1 MKYSL
6 KIIAIL
12 IAFLISFFVSAKDYS
27 DTSGDIPK
35 EHHTI
40 LGIDVKNTA
49 LTTINSKLGL
59 ANEYDLGHTESGMC
73 YINKTHIVQFSESSN
88 GYSYMVMKYTP
99 KFKFIKKCRILKMNE
114 VKTDSG
120 IKLNLT
126 KENVSKILNIPE
138 NSFQNEL
145 VLSYWFKVKEEI
157 FENEY
162 QTADI
167 ISRFIIKFNKSKV
180 SSFSVYGSKTY

>member
-1 MKYSL
+1 M
-6 KIIAIL
+6 KIITIL
-12 IAFLISFFVSAKDYS
+12 IALLVPFYVSAKDYS

-40 LGIDVKNTA
+40 LGLDVKNTA

-59 ANEYDLGHTESGMC
+59 VNEYDLGHTESGMC
-73 YINKTHIVQFSESSN
+73 YKNKTHIVQFSESSN
-88 GYSYMVMKYTP
+88 GYSYRIMKYTP
-99 KFKFIKKCRILKMNE
+99 KFKFIKKCGILKAKS

-126 KENVSKILNIPE
+126 KENVSKTLNIPK
-138 NSFQNEL
+138 NSIQNEL
-145 VLSYWFKVKEEI
+145 ELNYWFKEKEEI
-157 FENEY
+157 AENEY

-167 ISRFIIKFNKSKV
+167 VSRFTIKFNKNKV
-180 SSFSVYGSKTY
+180 TEFSVYGSKTY